1 MSPQDLTARRR
12 RPGAVTAAVVA
23 VALVGGLAAGQAA
36 PTDAAPTAPAT
47 PPCADPAGCRLHEA
61 GDVPGVHVGMIVRVG
76 DPDEAAI
83 GANELDSVINHG
95 ISWNVVEPTRGTY
108 DWTQPDAVAD
118 YARTHGLRQIGMHLF
133 WDQEG
138 LDDLPDWVLGITDPT
153 ELRAVLR
160 ERAAAV
166 LGRYPDLARLDVL
179 NEPIEAFGG
188 QPHDNHFRRVLGP
201 SYAAELFAIA
211 AAEAPPGVELF
222 LNENLVEYLP
232 DKADALVAL
241 VEQLVA
247 AGAPIDAVG
256 LQSHLIPGEPDWDL
270 YLRTMQ
276 RLEALGVTP
285 FITEL
290 DVPVPASV
298 PDREAVQAERYRR
311 ATEVCLS
318 VTTCDELIVWGVS
331 DRSSW
336 LDWFISPGLAPLLL
350 DEDLQPKPAYA
361 AVRDELL
368 AGRQVAEPAPDPAPP
383 APTSAPTTAPPSPAA
398 ATPVPAGPTFTG

>member
-1 MSPQDLTARRR
+1 MSSQDPTARRR
-12 RPGAVTAAVVA
+12 HARAATTAVV
-23 VALVGGLAAGQAA
+23 VALVGGLAAAPVAPTGAA
-36 PTDAAPTAPAT
+36 PVVPAPAA
-47 PPCADPAGCRLHEA
+47 CADPIDCRLHEA
-61 GDVPGVHVGMIVRVG
+61 GDVPGVHVGMLVQVG
-76 DPDEAAI
+76 DADEAAI
-83 GANELDSVINHG
+83 GATELDSVINHG
-95 ISWNVVEPTRGTY
+95 ISWNVVEPTRGTE
-108 DWTQPDAVAD
+108 DWSRPDAVAD
-118 YARTHGLRQIGMHLF
+118 YARAHGLRQIGMHLF

-138 LDDLPDWVLGITDPT
+138 LDDLPGWVLGITDPT

-160 ERAAAV
+160 ERARAV
-166 LGRYPDLARLDVL
+166 LERYPDLARLDVL
-179 NEPIEAFGG
+179 NEPIEAYGG
-188 QPHDNHFRRVLGP
+188 QPYDNHFRRVLGP
-201 SYAAELFAIA
+201 GYAAELFAIA

-232 DKADALVAL
+232 EKADALVAL

-290 DVPVPASV
+290 DVPVPATV
-298 PDREAVQAERYRR
+298 PDRAAVQAERYRR
-311 ATEVCLS
+311 AAEVCLS
-318 VTTCDELIVWGVS
+318 VATCDELIVWGVS

-336 LDWFISPGLAPLLL
+336 LDWFLAPGLAPLLL
-350 DEDLQPKPAYA
+350 DQDLQPKPAYA

-368 AGRQVAEPAPDPAPP
+368 AGRQVASEPPV
-383 APTSAPTTAPPSPAA
+383 PTTAPPATAPPAPAMAPAA
-398 ATPVPAGPTFTG
+398 PVATRPSFTG